1 MTTDVT
7 TGTPKT
13 SVFRRFRYALVMA
26 SCAAGAALGA
36 LIVGPPPAA
45 HAESAATTINLLEA
59 SGFDVRIS
67 RVGSAPLSECVVTN
81 VGQPIERRV
90 FVDHHDHGP
99 FDRVIVRRSVSVA
112 VDCSR

>member
-1 MTTDVT
+1 MTT
-7 TGTPKT
+7 
-13 SVFRRFRYALVMA
+13 SNAFRRFRYAAVMG

-36 LIVGPPPAA
+36 IMVGPPAPA

-67 RVGSAPLSECVVTN
+67 RVGSAPLNECVVTN
-81 VGQPIERRV
+81 VGQPIERRI
-90 FVDHHDHGP
+90 FVDHDDHHNP
-99 FDRVIVRRSVSVA
+99 FDRVAVRRSISVA